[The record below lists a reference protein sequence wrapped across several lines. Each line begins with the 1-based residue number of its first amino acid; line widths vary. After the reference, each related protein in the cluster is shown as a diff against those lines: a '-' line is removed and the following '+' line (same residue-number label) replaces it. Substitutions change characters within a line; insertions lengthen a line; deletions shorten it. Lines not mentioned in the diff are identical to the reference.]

1 MLEMI
6 RESIEFQKT
15 IYRQALSYKGLVSG
29 IERQASYANLLTRR
43 NQEYLNF
50 TRTLEVNLRLFRR
63 AVEKWPEKR
72 KRSLQLLAEEGWF
85 LNPEMPEEFFQET
98 EALLEKDPEE
108 FLSCINNYFSEQ
120 LDEIEE
126 ELSVSYPHRR
136 HLFCDAFDAH
146 RQEKYSLSIP
156 VFLAQADGIFWEQ
169 FPDKNLFITRE
180 RKSAVNDYAS
190 QAQNELVRIYLNPLL
205 LLLPLWMSEPQRND
219 SFSGLNRHQV
229 LHGESF
235 DYDTERNSLK
245 SVSLLSYLN
254 FILSSVN
261 ESEKDS

>member
-1 MLEMI
+1 MELNV
-6 RESIEFQKT
+6 K
-15 IYRQALSYKGLVSG
+15 
-29 IERQASYANLLTRR
+29 ASYATLLARR

-50 TRTLEVNLRLFRR
+50 TKTLEANLKLFRR

-72 KRSLQLLAEEGWF
+72 KKALQLLAEEGWF
-85 LNPEMPEEFFQET
+85 LNPEMPEEFFQGT
-98 EALLEKDPEE
+98 ENLLEKHPEE

-126 ELSVSYPHRR
+126 KLSVSYPHRR

-156 VFLAQADGIFWEQ
+156 VLLAQADGIFWEQ
-169 FPDKNLFITRE
+169 FPNKNLFISKKRE
-180 RKSAVNDYAS
+180 SAVNDYAS
-190 QAQNELVRIYLNPLL
+190 QVQNELVRIYLYPLL
-205 LLLPLWMSEPQRND
+205 LLLPLWMSGSQRND

-235 DYDTERNSLK
+235 DYDTEQNSLK

-254 FILSSVN
+254 FMLSSVN
-261 ESEKDS
+261 ELEKDS